1 MCLLNLSRAPQ
12 VSQVSQTPG
21 PPGWTPGRRQAG
33 SPVVLVSLLVR
44 LAFLWLVV
52 YVLLQAGLGVPHPGY
67 DRDPGP
73 PALAERLCELG
84 SGCARGHGSK
94 SI

>member
-12 VSQVSQTPG
+12 TPS

-33 SPVVLVSLLVR
+33 SLVVLVSLLVR

-52 YVLLQAGLGVPHPGY
+52 YVLLQAGLGAPHPSY

-84 SGCARGHGSK
+84 CGGARGPGSK
-94 SI
+94 SS